1 MTRLFHILKLESIF
15 FNYYISLLRKWI
27 VVESFTK
34 IVKSLHEHQIQTLL
48 TLGMFDC
55 NELPAFNIVIQN
67 TSLY

>member
-15 FNYYISLLRKWI
+15 FNYYISLLHKGI

-34 IVKSLHEHQIQTLL
+34 IVKSLHEHQIQTFL
-48 TLGMFDC
+48 TLGMFDY
-55 NELPAFNIVIQN
+55 NELPAFNIVVQN